1 MITIVCGKPGAGK
14 TSLLAFLKIR
24 TMTVDRVSLLKR
36 SIGLIL
42 PLNAAG
48 YHFTLPTEH
57 VTYSNFWT
65 VSKGKFI
72 QVFTDYSLDGF
83 EFGLPDPEHPTKL
96 IPPGSQLFLME
107 SQSFLNSR
115 VSMSFRDSVSRAY
128 ENHRHWHLD
137 IFLDAQRATLIDLN
151 VRELAGEL
159 IEVEKLTLDY
169 DKFGAISACKWQC
182 KVFTDA
188 SAFEAYLS
196 TGKAEGEFEK
206 REYVFQ
212 GNIFEC
218 YDSHQNFALWLE
230 GAENKDF
237 SYMHNEKPMPDKE
250 YIERYIEAHSLNNM
264 SRLNYYKNS
273 KGAKD
278 VSKKKARE
286 GEENPEAI
294 EILLT

>member
-14 TSLLAFLKIR
+14 TSLLTYLKIR
-24 TMTVDRVSLLKR
+24 TMTTDRVSLLKR

-48 YHFTLPTEH
+48 YNFTLPTEH
-57 VTYSNFWT
+57 ITYSNFWT
-65 VSKGKFI
+65 TSKGKFI
-72 QVFTDYSLDGF
+72 RRFTDYSLDGF

-107 SQSFLNSR
+107 SQSFLNGR
-115 VSMSFRDSVSRAY
+115 ASMSFRDSVSRAY

-169 DKFGAISACKWQC
+169 DKFGAISACKWRC

-237 SYMHNEKPMPDKE
+237 SYTHNEKPIPDKG
-250 YIERYIEAHSLNNM
+250 YIERYIEEHSLNNM

-286 GEENPEAI
+286 SEENSEAI
-294 EILLT
+294 EILLS